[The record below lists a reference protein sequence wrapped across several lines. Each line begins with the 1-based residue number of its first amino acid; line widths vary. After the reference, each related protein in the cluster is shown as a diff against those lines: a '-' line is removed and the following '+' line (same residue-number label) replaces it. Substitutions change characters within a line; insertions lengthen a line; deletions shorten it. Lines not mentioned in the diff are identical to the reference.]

1 MQLPNLEEMS
11 STEKSWFAQ
20 SIAGM
25 VVADGRTDKSE
36 MEFLKEAINF
46 LDDKEEVNNIMMV
59 IKKGKIPDLD
69 PLDID
74 PKQAFLILKYLAQ
87 LMVADS
93 DLAIKEI
100 SFFLLSGRLLGFN
113 DEILTKFWKSAR
125 SLLEKDLPQ
134 GIVETS
140 KLTVKVGL
148 MKIDETGFTIRLE
161 KALMPHAKIRLK
173 MCKLIQTDPNTDDQI
188 PPLEGE
194 EKFWDTINCKMLKQS
209 SVKFDEGK
217 YMVRATFDQKLGD
230 YHGILQIIHPENYAV
245 VSDGGF
251 FKTNKNSL
259 LGSYVRCFV
268 CDNPEIK
275 FYVLHSKSMIIEPNI
290 FGVPSY
296 IKSVGQLE
304 FCNFNLIQIA
314 SCPKC
319 GFSSNE
325 KGHFNRLKKDKP
337 PFSVKEFSVGWDEK
351 ISPLLKKAQEAADN
365 YFGEDRDITLGIL
378 SYELAIAT
386 CEQLASINPDIQKK
400 AMVYR
405 NQSSMLMTMS
415 ELQME
420 NKERDAAEKNLR
432 KVIDLWVPIFENL
445 KGTMIIHVCLLL
457 FQIKIYF
464 NDLQSAGQY
473 MKFLDNY
480 DPDGKLDEGSDEG
493 KALKITAAKLKVTFD
508 DRAILTKEQLK
519 HFHMDDD

>member
-1 MQLPNLEEMS
+1 MQLPNVEEMTS
-11 STEKSWFAQ
+11 DEKKWFAN

-36 MEFLKEAINF
+36 MEFLKEAIKF
-46 LDDKEEVNNIMMV
+46 LDNKDEVNNIMKV
-59 IKKGKIPDLD
+59 IKEGKTPEMG

-74 PKQAFLILKYLAQ
+74 PKQSFLILKYLAQ
-87 LMVADS
+87 LMVADE
-93 DLAIKEI
+93 DLATKEI
-100 SFFLLSGRLLGFN
+100 SYFLSCGRFLGFN
-113 DEILTKFWKSAR
+113 DDLLTKFWKSAR
-125 SLLEKDLPQ
+125 ALLERDLPQ

-140 KLTVKVGL
+140 KLIVKVGL
-148 MKIDETGFTIRLE
+148 MKIDESGFTIRLE

-173 MCKLIQTDPNTDDQI
+173 LCKPIQADPNTDDKI
-188 PPLEGE
+188 PSLEVE
-194 EKFWDTINCKMLKQS
+194 DKYWDVINCQMLKQS
-209 SVKFDEGK
+209 PVKFDKGR

-245 VSDGGF
+245 VTDGGF

-259 LGSYVRCFV
+259 LGSYVRCYV
-268 CDNPEIK
+268 CDNPGIK

-296 IKSVGQLE
+296 IRSVGQLK
-304 FCNFNLIQIA
+304 FCNFNLVQIA

-325 KGHFNRLKKDKP
+325 KGHFNRLKTDKP
-337 PFSVKEFSVGWDEK
+337 TFSVEKFLVGWDEK
-351 ISPLLKKAQEAADN
+351 ISPLLKKAQVAADN

-386 CEQLASINPDIQKK
+386 FEQLASINQDIQKK
-400 AMVYR
+400 AAVYR

-420 NKERDAAEKNLR
+420 NKEREAAETNLN
-432 KVIDLWVPIFENL
+432 KVVDLWVPIFENL
-445 KGTMIIHVCLLL
+445 KSTVIIHVCLLL

-480 DPDGKLDEGSDEG
+480 DPDGKLDDQSDEG
-493 KALKITAAKLKVTFD
+493 KALKITAAKLKATFD
-508 DRAILTKEQLK
+508 DRALLTKEQLK
-519 HFHMDDD
+519 RFHMDDE

>member
-1 MQLPNLEEMS
+1 MQLPNVEAMS
-11 STEKSWFAQ
+11 SAEKTWFAR

-25 VVADGRTDKSE
+25 VVADGHTDKSE
-36 MEFLKEAINF
+36 MEFLKEAISF
-46 LDDKEEVNNIMMV
+46 LDDKDEVNNIMKV
-59 IKKGKIPDLD
+59 IKEGKIPEMDSLE
-69 PLDID
+69 ID
-74 PKQAFLILKYLAQ
+74 PKQAFLMLKYLAQ

-93 DLAIKEI
+93 DLATKEI
-100 SFFLLSGRLLGFN
+100 SFFLFSGKLLGFN
-113 DEILTKFWKSAR
+113 NEILTKFWKSAR
-125 SLLEKDLPQ
+125 ALLEKDLPQ

-140 KLTVKVGL
+140 NLTVKVGL
-148 MKIDETGFTIRLE
+148 MKIDETGFTMRLG
-161 KALMPHAKIRLK
+161 KALMPRAKIRLK
-173 MCKLIQTDPNTDDQI
+173 VIKPFQTDS
-188 PPLEGE
+188 PLEGE
-194 EKFWDTINCKMLKQS
+194 DAYWDTISCRMFKES
-209 SVKFDEGK
+209 SVKFDEGC
-217 YMVRATFDQKLGD
+217 YIMRVNFDHKLAD

-245 VSDGGF
+245 VSVGGF

-296 IKSVGQLE
+296 IRSVGKLE

-314 SCPKC
+314 SCSKC

-325 KGHFNRLKKDKP
+325 KGHFNRLKTDNP
-337 PFSVKEFSVGWDEK
+337 SFSVEEFSVGWDEK
-351 ISPLLKKAQEAADN
+351 ISPLLKKAQAAADN

-386 CEQLASINPDIQKK
+386 FEQLASINPDIQKK
-400 AMVYR
+400 AAVYR

-420 NKERDAAEKNLR
+420 NKERDAAEINLK
-432 KVIDLWVPIFENL
+432 KVVDLWVPIFENL
-445 KGTMIIHVCLLL
+445 KGTIIIHVCLLL
-457 FQIKIYF
+457 FQIQIYF

-480 DPDGKLDEGSDEG
+480 DPEGKLDENSDEA
-493 KALKITAAKLKVTFD
+493 KALKLTAAKLKVTFD
-508 DRAILTKEQLK
+508 DRAILTKEQMK
-519 HFHMDDD
+519 HFHIDD